1 MDWKNIAKRAGAFGM
16 SLCVAATTLI
26 SGGSNVLAEGGPV
39 IEYTGPIEYSGRMV
53 GNFFVDGERAYCL
66 EHSKL
71 SPETGT
77 PVEVNPYDNDMIKTV
92 LYYGWDGKENI
103 FTDEAEGVVRTSSAL
118 SVLYSGD
125 NENGQMLAQ
134 PLLDYAAA
142 NLITDMNIYFDKE
155 SVNAT
160 ISGDQQKTEEITV
173 NGDARNTVSFSLPE
187 QVVLHNKTT
196 GEETGG
202 EVTVKGGDVFYLT
215 APLNGAA
222 DFSTGILKGSMGY
235 CQPLLLKTADDE
247 VQDLIQLRWRDPDR
261 TTSLS
266 VTWQKAGNI
275 KVNKTDSESGKAVA
289 GAEYTIYDAA
299 GKKVGTIT
307 TDKKGEGI
315 LENLP
320 AGDYTV
326 KETKVPAGYFIDGTT
341 YPVKVTPGETVA
353 VGSKDQPVYG
363 RISIQKSDKETGK
376 AESQSSDKGFAGAEY
391 TVYAAEKNRDYEKDQ
406 EAAVLTLNEDGKAV
420 SGDLIHGKYYV
431 KETKAPAG
439 YLLDG
444 NKYPVTLSDTAK
456 EIKVYPVESADQV
469 IRGNIELIKA
479 EDGTLDRM
487 ANVKFSIT
495 NKLTGESHVFIT
507 DENGYYSTA
516 AEWNKHTQNTN
527 KGESPED
534 GIWFGG
540 SDPDDGKGALP
551 YGVYTI
557 EELRCEAN
565 AGHKLVRFDV
575 SIKRDNYTVNLGTVT
590 NDLEKQI
597 KIGTTAK
604 DGQTGTNE
612 GIPAKQVT
620 IIDTVSYYNLIP
632 GKEYTIKGTLM
643 DKETEKE
650 LQINGKTVTAEKT
663 FTAEKADG
671 SVELEFTFDGSAL
684 AGKKV
689 VVFEKL
695 LQEGREVAAHE
706 DIRDEGQ
713 TVTYQDIEI
722 GTKAKDKDTD
732 SSQGIPVKDVTIV
745 DTVTYKNLIP
755 GKEYTVKGT
764 LMDQETKKE
773 LKVNGKTVT
782 AEKTFTAE
790 KADGSVDITFTF
802 DGSALAGRKVVVF
815 EKLFQEGR
823 EVAAHEDIRDEGQTV
838 TYQEIKIGTT
848 AKDKATGKK
857 EAAAD
862 KNVTIVDTV
871 TYKNLIPG
879 KEYTVKG
886 TLMDKE
892 TKKELQIN
900 GKTVTAEKT
909 FTAEKADGSVD
920 ITFTFDGSALA
931 GRKVVVFEKLYF
943 AGRQAA
949 AHEDIEDK
957 NQTVNITKPAQKA
970 AEQPKKADTTV
981 AALVKTGDTT
991 SVLPYALAGAAAL
1004 AGIAGVLVFKKKRF
1018 VR

>member
-1 MDWKNIAKRAGAFGM
+1 MNWKDIAKRAGAFGM
-16 SLCVAATTLI
+16 SLCVAVTTLI
-26 SGGSNVLAEGGPV
+26 SGSSNVLAEGGPV
-39 IEYTGPIEYSGRMV
+39 IEYTGPSEYAGRMV
-53 GNFFVDGERAYCL
+53 GNFFFNGERAFCL

-77 PVEVNPYDNDMIKTV
+77 PVETSPYENDMIKTV
-92 LYYGWDGKENI
+92 LYYGWDGKGNI

-142 NLITDMNIYFDKE
+142 NLITDMNIYFSKE
-155 SVNAT
+155 SVTAS
-160 ISGDQQKTEEITV
+160 IAGDQQKTEEITV

-202 EVTVKGGDVFYLT
+202 EVTVKGGDVFFLT

-235 CQPLLLKTADDE
+235 CQPLFLKTSDDE
-247 VQDLIQLRWRDPDR
+247 VQDLIAMWWKDPDH

-275 KVNKTDSESGKAVA
+275 KVSKTDSESGKAVA

-299 GKKVGTIT
+299 GKKAGTIT

-315 LENLP
+315 LKDLP

-341 YPVKVTPGETVA
+341 YPVKVTPGETAA

-376 AESQSSDKGFAGAEY
+376 SDSQASDKGFAGAEY

-444 NKYPVTLSDTAK
+444 NKYPVTVSDTAK

-469 IRGNIELIKA
+469 IRGDIELIKA

-540 SDPDDGKGALP
+540 SEPDDGKGALP

-565 AGHKLVRFDV
+565 AGHKLVKFDV

-597 KIGTTAK
+597 EIGTTAK
-604 DGQTGTNE
+604 DGQTGTNG

-643 DKETEKE
+643 DQETKKE
-650 LQINGKTVTAEKT
+650 LQVNGKTVTAEKT
-663 FTAEKADG
+663 FTVEKADG
-671 SVELEFTFDGSAL
+671 SVDITFTFDGSAL

-713 TVTYQDIEI
+713 TITYQGIRI

-732 SSQGIPVKDVTIV
+732 GSQGIPVKDVTIV
-745 DTVTYKNLIP
+745 DTVTYENLIP

-773 LKVNGKTVT
+773 LKVNGRTVT

-790 KADGSVDITFTF
+790 KADGKVELAFTF
-802 DGSALAGRKVVVF
+802 DGSALGGKKIVVF
-815 EKLFQEGR
+815 EKLLQEGR
-823 EVAAHEDIRDEGQTV
+823 EVAAHEDISDEGQTV
-838 TYQEIKIGTT
+838 TYREIKIGTT

-862 KNVTIVDTV
+862 KNMTIVDTV

-892 TKKELQIN
+892 TKKELLVN
-900 GKTVTAEKT
+900 GKAVTAEKT
-909 FTAEKADGSVD
+909 FTVEKADGSVEL
-920 ITFTFDGSALA
+920 TFTFDGSAR
-931 GRKVVVFEKLYF
+931 GGKEIVVFEKLYF

-957 NQTVNITKPAQKA
+957 DQTVKITKPAQKV
-970 AEQPKKADTTV
+970 AEQPQKTDTT
-981 AALVKTGDTT
+981 ATAPVKTGDTT
-991 SVLPYALAGAAAL
+991 SVIPYAAAGAAAL
-1004 AGIAGVLVFKKKRF
+1004 AGVIGVLVWKKKRSA
-1018 VR
+1018 

>member
-1 MDWKNIAKRAGAFGM
+1 MNWKDIAKRAGAFGM
-16 SLCVAATTLI
+16 SLCVAVTTLI
-26 SGGSNVLAEGGPV
+26 SGSSNVLAEGGPV
-39 IEYTGPIEYSGRMV
+39 IEYTGPSEYAGRMV
-53 GNFFVDGERAYCL
+53 GNFFFNGERAFCL

-77 PVEVNPYDNDMIKTV
+77 PVETSPYENDMIKTV
-92 LYYGWDGKENI
+92 LYYGWDGKGNI

-142 NLITDMNIYFDKE
+142 NLITDMNIYFSKE
-155 SVNAT
+155 SVTAS
-160 ISGDQQKTEEITV
+160 IAGDQQKTEEITV

-202 EVTVKGGDVFYLT
+202 EVTVKGGDVFFLT

-235 CQPLLLKTADDE
+235 CQPLFLKTSDDE
-247 VQDLIQLRWRDPDR
+247 VQDLIAMWWKDPDH

-275 KVNKTDSESGKAVA
+275 KVSKTDSESGKAVA

-299 GKKVGTIT
+299 GKKAGTIT

-315 LENLP
+315 LKDLP

-341 YPVKVTPGETVA
+341 YPVKVTPGETAA

-376 AESQSSDKGFAGAEY
+376 SDSQASDKGFAGAEY

-444 NKYPVTLSDTAK
+444 NKYPVTVSDTAK

-469 IRGNIELIKA
+469 IRGDIELIKA

-516 AEWNKHTQNTN
+516 AEWNKHTKDTN

-540 SDPDDGKGALP
+540 SEPDDGKGALP

-565 AGHKLVRFDV
+565 AGHKLVKFDV

-597 KIGTTAK
+597 EIGTTAK
-604 DGQTGTNE
+604 DGQTGTNG

-643 DKETEKE
+643 DQETKKE
-650 LQINGKTVTAEKT
+650 LQVNGKTVTAEKT
-663 FTAEKADG
+663 FTVEKADG
-671 SVELEFTFDGSAL
+671 SVDITFTFDGSAL

-713 TVTYQDIEI
+713 TITYQGIRI

-732 SSQGIPVKDVTIV
+732 GSQGIPVKDVTIV
-745 DTVTYKNLIP
+745 DTVTYENLIP

-773 LKVNGKTVT
+773 LKVNGRTVT

-790 KADGSVDITFTF
+790 KADGKVELAFTF
-802 DGSALAGRKVVVF
+802 DGSALGGKKIVVF
-815 EKLFQEGR
+815 EKLLQEGR
-823 EVAAHEDIRDEGQTV
+823 EVAAHEDISDEGQTV
-838 TYQEIKIGTT
+838 TYREIKIGTT

-862 KNVTIVDTV
+862 KNMTIVDTV

-892 TKKELQIN
+892 TKKELLVN
-900 GKTVTAEKT
+900 GKAVTAEKT
-909 FTAEKADGSVD
+909 FTVEKADGSVEL
-920 ITFTFDGSALA
+920 TFTFDGSAL
-931 GRKVVVFEKLYF
+931 GGKEIVVFEKLYF

-957 NQTVNITKPAQKA
+957 DQTVKITKPAQKV
-970 AEQPKKADTTV
+970 AEQPQKTDTT
-981 AALVKTGDTT
+981 ATAPVKTGDTT
-991 SVLPYALAGAAAL
+991 SVIPYAAAGAAAL
-1004 AGIAGVLVFKKKRF
+1004 AGVIGVLVWKKKRSA
-1018 VR
+1018 